1 MATNHVFRMLINLTF
16 ELISLAFSGEMAAK
30 SLSIEIKRRLPIE
43 TTIDTSGR
51 K

>member
-1 MATNHVFRMLINLTF
+1 MATNHVFRMLITF
-16 ELISLAFSGEMAAK
+16 ELISLAFSGETTAK

-43 TTIDTSGR
+43 TTIDTSGS